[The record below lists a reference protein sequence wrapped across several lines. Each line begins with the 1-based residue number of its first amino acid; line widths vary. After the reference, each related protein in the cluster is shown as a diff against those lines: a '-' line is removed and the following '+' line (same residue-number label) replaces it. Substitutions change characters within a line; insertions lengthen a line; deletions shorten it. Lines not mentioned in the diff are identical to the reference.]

1 MTGLCDLF
9 IPLPWLGFWS
19 PWQLPVKITE
29 LITGWLPAVCPTA
42 PPSLAKA
49 VRSSAKGAK
58 LAWLPA
64 FQNVIKWKHHGA
76 NVPFSCP

>member
-49 VRSSAKGAK
+49 VRSSAKDAVKGSQIGLVASIPECDK
-58 LAWLPA
+58 VETPW
-64 FQNVIKWKHHGA
+64 
-76 NVPFSCP
+76 S